1 MTRPYVSRL
10 RIRPDALAALAVAL
24 APLAYF
30 YPATAGRLV
39 ISPDDGVIFNIPLR
53 VAAARILLSGS
64 LPLWNPYVFCGM
76 PLHAAA
82 QGGLLF
88 PLNWFYL
95 AFSTPAAT
103 NLMMLSTYAAAGLG
117 ALMYAR
123 RSGSSLAGS
132 LVTGLVWQFSAF
144 MVCQIGH
151 TNVAQTGACLPWVL
165 WAVEGYGAT
174 GSRRRGLLLAALV
187 ALQSFA
193 GHQQTF
199 AYSLLLV
206 CMYSLVL
213 ARNEAEARGRYLR
226 ALALVVAGVLLSAVQ
241 IVPTFELLRNSPRV
255 AASYAFFT
263 SFSMPRRFLLTIFA
277 PFLSGGGDG
286 RLFRAPYVGPA
297 FFGEYVAY
305 VGVAALMLAALAF
318 VLKPDVRTR
327 FWVFA
332 AVVALALALGGN
344 APLGLNHLIY
354 YVPVLNL
361 FRVPARHLMEAEFA
375 LAVLAGR
382 GLTAV
387 AARRGEPKTVRR
399 ALAVG
404 ACVF

>member
-10 RIRPDALAALAVAL
+10 RIRPDVLAALAVAL

-53 VAAARILLSGS
+53 EAAARILLSGS

-95 AFSTPAAT
+95 AFSTPVAT
-103 NLMMLSTYAAAGLG
+103 NLMMLSTYAAAGIG
-117 ALMYAR
+117 AYFYAR
-123 RSGSSLAGS
+123 RSGSSVAGS

-151 TNVAQTGACLPWVL
+151 TNVAQTGACLPWIL

-174 GSRRRGLLLAALV
+174 GSRRRGLLLASLV

-199 AYSLLLV
+199 AYTLLLV
-206 CMYSLVL
+206 CMYTLVL

-226 ALALVVAGVLLSAVQ
+226 
-241 IVPTFELLRNSPRV
+241 
-255 AASYAFFT
+255 
-263 SFSMPRRFLLTIFA
+263 
-277 PFLSGGGDG
+277 
-286 RLFRAPYVGPA
+286 
-297 FFGEYVAY
+297 
-305 VGVAALMLAALAF
+305 
-318 VLKPDVRTR
+318 
-327 FWVFA
+327 
-332 AVVALALALGGN
+332 
-344 APLGLNHLIY
+344 
-354 YVPVLNL
+354 
-361 FRVPARHLMEAEFA
+361 
-375 LAVLAGR
+375 
-382 GLTAV
+382 
-387 AARRGEPKTVRR
+387 
-399 ALAVG
+399 
-404 ACVF
+404 